1 MDIKKNARV
10 MGCFKKISLEQ
21 FTKDWKNL
29 YGDVIDDT
37 MIEKMYEDINLPIR
51 STEDSAG
58 YDFFTPFGFTMNPGD
73 SIVIP
78 TGIRVLID
86 NDGYLALHPRSGLGF
101 KNRLM
106 LANTTGIIDS
116 DYSEAKNEGHIMVKL
131 CYDGIANKQQID
143 ICDDTESLKFTISK
157 TSNNFGPLELNKG
170 DRFCQGIFNVYGITN
185 GDVSTGKRLNG
196 FGSTGK

>member
-1 MDIKKNARV
+1 MDIKRSARK
-10 MGCFKKISLEQ
+10 MGYFEKVSLEQ

-29 YGDVIDDT
+29 YGDVINDI
-37 MIEKMYEDINLPIR
+37 MIKKMYDDINLPIR
-51 STEDSAG
+51 STENSAG
-58 YDFFTPFGFTMNPGD
+58 YDFSTPFGFIMNAGD

-116 DYSEAKNEGHIMVKL
+116 DYSKAKNEGHIMVKL
-131 CYDGIANKQQID
+131 CYEGICNKQQIN
-143 ICDDTESLKFTISK
+143 ICHDKEPLKFIIYQS
-157 TSNNFGPLELNKG
+157 SNNVGPLELNKG
-170 DRFCQGIFNVYGITN
+170 DRFCQGIFNVYGIT
-185 GDVSTGKRLNG
+185 DDDIATGKRLDG
-196 FGSTGK
+196 FGSTGN